1 MTTQEHRKSI
11 RCMSDYE
18 MTVRIKQL
26 EDILLDILY
35 HYDPYSIHIST
46 LEETKQDD

>member
-11 RCMSDYE
+11 RCMGDYE
-18 MTVRIKQL
+18 MTIRIRHL

-35 HYDPYSIHIST
+35 HYDPDSIHIST
-46 LEETKQDD
+46 LEKTKQND